1 LEVLRTIREE
11 EPPRPSTR
19 LSESKDSL
27 PSISA
32 QRQTEPAKLTR
43 LVRGEL
49 DRIVMK
55 ALEKDRGRRYETAN
69 GLAKDLER
77 YLADEPVQA
86 GPPSAWYC
94 FRKFARRNRAALA
107 TAAVVAAA
115 LVAAVVALAVSDVR
129 VRAEHEARELALND
143 KLDAE
148 QQRAK
153 AEKERADEEA
163 ERARALEGEKKALE
177 REKKAL
183 QGWRQTAYYFQTALA
198 LGEYQNQN
206 LAGRA

>member
-1 LEVLRTIREE
+1 MEVLRTIREE

-86 GPPSAWYC
+86 GPPSAWYR

-183 QGWRQTAYYFQTALA
+183 QGWRQTAYYFQTDLA